1 MSLLNKK
8 YLSPF
13 TIILADPNPFM
24 RSVTRQVLATF
35 GAEKIIETDS
45 IKSLI
50 GSADLTE
57 ADLIIAE
64 LFFSDGSL
72 LEFMKETRASLGKE
86 KFIPVLLISAY
97 TMRSWIFAARDAG
110 IDEIIAKPLTVKSII
125 SRIKEVVENR
135 RAFIET
141 AKYFGP
147 DRRRRA
153 GHPPTNKE
161 RRINPQGAPGKFG
174 MH

>member
-1 MSLLNKK
+1 MVVINKK
-8 YLSPF
+8 YLAPF

-35 GAEKIIETDS
+35 GADKIIETDS
-45 IKSLI
+45 INTLT
-50 GSADLTE
+50 GSDFLAE
-57 ADLIIAE
+57 ADLVIAE

-72 LEFMKETRASLGKE
+72 LEFMKTTRAGTGKE

-125 SRIKEVVENR
+125 GRIKEVVENR
-135 RAFIET
+135 RPFVET

-161 RRINPQGAPGKFG
+161 RRLNPQSAPGKFG